1 MSEPGSPDTR
11 RHAAWAVRPQG
22 WPIEL
27 STERFVLRSMVRAD
41 ASERWL
47 GWLADAEVMRPLHMP
62 TRQSSV
68 EEIAAHIE
76 QFDNDLRLLVGIFTR
91 EAREHIGFYMIEV
104 DRAHALASFNVFVG
118 DRSWWG
124 RGVVNETRAALL
136 DHFFDLRGIEKV
148 IGQPLARNFGA
159 LFNYRAQGW
168 KLEGVW
174 RRHRR
179 SFLTGERI
187 DQYNF
192 GLLKDDWHRLR
203 SGGTVAP

>member
-1 MSEPGSPDTR
+1 VNDAGNPDSR
-11 RHAAWAVRPQG
+11 SHAAWAGRPKG

-27 STERFVLRSMVRAD
+27 ATTRFLLRSIVRAD
-41 ASERWL
+41 ASGKWL

-62 TRQSSV
+62 TRQSSI
-68 EEIAAHIE
+68 EEIAVHIE
-76 QFDNDLRLLVGIFTR
+76 QFDNDVRLLVGIFTQ

-104 DRAHALASFNVFVG
+104 DRVHALASFSVLVG

-124 RGVVNETRAALL
+124 RGVVNETRSALL
-136 DHFFDLRGIEKV
+136 GHFFDERGIEKA

-174 RRHRR
+174 RKHRR

-192 GLLKDDWHRLR
+192 ALLKEEWHKLR
-203 SGGTVAP
+203 SGEK